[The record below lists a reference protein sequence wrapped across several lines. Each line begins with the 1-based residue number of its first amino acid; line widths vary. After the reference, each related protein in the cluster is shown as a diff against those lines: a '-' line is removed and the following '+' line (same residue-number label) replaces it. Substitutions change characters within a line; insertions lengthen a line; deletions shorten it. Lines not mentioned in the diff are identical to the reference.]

1 MSNQSEIMGKY
12 QNKSDQN
19 LNDDSNQINNLGSK
33 EDVEYSYI
41 CKNTHSKFTHQDD
54 MNLMKIVEQYGPSNW
69 DKIASLMPGRNPRQC
84 KERWTNYLSPDLNVS
99 DWTVEE
105 DLLLQQKIL
114 EMGTK
119 WVQIAKFFPGRT
131 DQMMKNRYYK
141 IQREGMKMKQLK
153 KILKSNKNIKS
164 TPTNDRM
171 KAKTNA
177 KISGQNEKKALENND
192 LNLDGKDI
200 DRSLNKRDLK
210 K

>member
-164 TPTNDRM
+164 TSTNDRM

-177 KISGQNEKKALENND
+177 KISGRNEKKALENND